1 MKRSLG
7 GGGGPPKRFYGAG
20 GGPGGG
26 MGPRPGQ
33 GVEPED
39 EEEAM
44 LAMGMEEVEEMEEVG
59 EMQPPEEEGEAA
71 GEASEATL
79 LGDTDMGHFRAKW
92 SRPAVEEGW
101 DPAARPLRFQQMDLD
116 YYVGPAHPDMVG
128 QGRTAAI
135 VRAFGVTAE
144 GQSVCVHVHGFRPY
158 FYVEAPPDAT
168 SPAACEAFRVALDGA
183 VRAGMRGRG
192 GADDDVCVVSVEVE
206 QKMSLMYYRE
216 RKTPFLK
223 ITTGSPAHVAPA
235 RGALERGG
243 VRVPS
248 IPSIAGGA
256 NFVTYESNVLY
267 ALRFMIDRDVV
278 GGGWMEL
285 PAGAYS
291 LRTGTAG
298 PKRKQSE
305 CQLEAEIWFDK
316 LIAHAP
322 EGQWSKLAPF
332 RVLSFDIECAAR
344 KGHFPDATLDPV
356 IQIAAMVTLQGE
368 QAPLHRLI
376 LCLNTCSA
384 IVGTDVMCFGDE
396 RELLKAFRDLVR
408 YADPDVLTGY
418 NIVNF
423 DLPYLLD
430 RADALGIPE
439 FKLLSRVAGMRVSM
453 KDTTFSSK
461 AYGTRESK
469 EINMLGRVQFDM
481 MQAIQR
487 DYKLS
492 SYSLNAVSYHFL
504 GEQKEDVHHSIIS
517 DLQSGNADTRRRLA
531 VYCLKDAYLPQ
542 RLLDKLMY
550 MYNYVEMA
558 RVTGVPL
565 SFLLGRG
572 QMIKV
577 LSQLMRNGKT
587 KGMLVPNLPHK
598 GGPGDGEVAFEGAT
612 VLEAKAGYYQ
622 DPIATLDFASLYPS
636 IMQAHNLCYTTL
648 VQKHE
653 EARVEA
659 SGVKTKRT
667 PLRHLFVDKESKKGI
682 LPEILEELLSA
693 RKRAKA
699 DLKKATDPLER
710 AVLDGRQL
718 ALKVSANSVYGFTGA
733 TVGKLPCLEISASV
747 TAFGREMIEAT
758 KGFVEEH
765 YTVANGYD
773 HDAVVVYGDT
783 DSVMIKFG
791 CPLEESLALGAQ
803 AAELITDKLF
813 IAPIRLEF
821 EKVYF
826 PYLLMNK
833 KRYAGLLW
841 TRPEKYDK
849 MDVKGIETVRRD
861 NCLLVRDVI
870 GTCLKKCLVERDVAG
885 AIAYA
890 KNSISDLLTNK
901 LDISLLVISKGLT
914 KSADQY
920 DNKTAHVELAERMRK
935 RDPATAPNV
944 GDRVAYVIVKG
955 AKGAKAFEKAE
966 DPMYVL
972 DHNIPI
978 DNTYYLENQLK
989 QPLERVFEPIM
1000 KNTSELF
1007 HGEHTRK
1014 LSIST
1019 PSAMTGGIM
1028 AFAVKQTT
1036 CMACKSVMSASDLG
1050 ESKTLC
1056 RHCRGRTAEI
1066 YGGTVKRVSALE
1078 SDFHKLWSQC
1088 QRCQG
1093 SLHQEV
1099 LCTSRD
1105 CPIFYRR
1112 KKTQK
1117 ELEAQRKK
1125 VELFADSAA
1134 TLSW

>member
-1 MKRSLG
+1 
-7 GGGGPPKRFYGAG
+7 
-20 GGPGGG
+20 
-26 MGPRPGQ
+26 MGI
-33 GVEPED
+33 
-39 EEEAM
+39 
-44 LAMGMEEVEEMEEVG
+44 MEEVEDVDEM
-59 EMQPPEEEGEAA
+59 MPPPEEGMGEEGV
-71 GEASEATL
+71 SEARL
-79 LGDTDMGHFRAKW
+79 LGDTDMGYFRAKW
-92 SRPAVEEGW
+92 SRPAVDAEQW
-101 DPAARPLRFQQMDLD
+101 DASSRPLRFMQMDLD
-116 YYVGPAHPDMVG
+116 YYVGPAHPDMAG

-158 FYVEAPPDAT
+158 FYVEAPPDCV
-168 SPAACEAFRVALDGA
+168 SREACEAFRAALDSA
-183 VRAGMRGRG
+183 VRSGMRGRG
-192 GADDDVCVVSVEVE
+192 GGEDDVCVVSVEVE
-206 QKMSLMYYRE
+206 QKMSIMYYRE

-235 RGALERGG
+235 RGALERGL

-267 ALRFMIDRDVV
+267 ALRFMIDRDVA

-285 PAGAYS
+285 PAGTYS
-291 LRTGTAG
+291 LRTALHG
-298 PKRKQSE
+298 PLRKQSE
-305 CQLEAEIWFDK
+305 CQLEAEVWYEK
-316 LIAHAP
+316 LVAHPP
-322 EGQWSKLAPF
+322 EGAWSKLAPF

-344 KGHFPDATLDPV
+344 KGQFPDATLDPV

-368 QAPLHRLI
+368 QSPTHRLI
-376 LCLNTCSA
+376 LCLDTCSA

-481 MQAIQR
+481 LQAIQR

-517 DLQSGNADTRRRLA
+517 DLQAGNSDTRRRLA

-558 RVTGVPL
+558 RVTGVPI

-577 LSQLMRNGKT
+577 LSQLMRKGKT

-598 GGPGDGEVAFEGAT
+598 GGPQDGEVAFEGAT

-653 EARVEA
+653 ESRLEA
-659 SGVKTKRT
+659 DPSIVTKRT
-667 PLRHLFVDKESKKGI
+667 PLRHLFVDKKSKKGI

-693 RKRAKA
+693 RKRAKQ

-747 TAFGREMIEAT
+747 TAYGREMIEST
-758 KGFVEEH
+758 KAFVEKH
-765 YTVANGYD
+765 YTVANGFD

-791 CPLEESLALGAQ
+791 CNLEESLALGAK
-803 AAELITDKLF
+803 AADLITEKLF
-813 IAPIRLEF
+813 IPPIRLEF

-841 TRPEKYDK
+841 TRAEKYDK

-870 GTCLKKCLVERDVAG
+870 GTCLNKCLVERDVAG
-885 AIAYA
+885 AIEYV
-890 KNSISDLLTNK
+890 KRSISDLLTNK
-901 LDISLLVISKGLT
+901 LDISLLVISKGYT
-914 KSADQY
+914 KRADQY
-920 DNKTAHVELAERMRK
+920 DAKTAHVELAERMRK

-955 AKGAKAFEKAE
+955 AKGAKNFEKAE

-972 DHNIPI
+972 ENNIPI
-978 DNTYYLENQLK
+978 DNNYYLDNQLK

-1014 LSIST
+1014 VSIST
-1019 PSAMTGGIM
+1019 PSAMAGGIM
-1028 AFAVKQTT
+1028 AFAVKAVT
-1036 CMACKSVMSASDLG
+1036 CMGCKSVISAADLK

-1056 RHCRGRTAEI
+1056 RHCRGRTAEV
-1066 YGGTVKRVSALE
+1066 YSGTVKRVSALE

-1125 VELFADSAA
+1125 VELFAESAA
-1134 TLSW
+1134 SLSW